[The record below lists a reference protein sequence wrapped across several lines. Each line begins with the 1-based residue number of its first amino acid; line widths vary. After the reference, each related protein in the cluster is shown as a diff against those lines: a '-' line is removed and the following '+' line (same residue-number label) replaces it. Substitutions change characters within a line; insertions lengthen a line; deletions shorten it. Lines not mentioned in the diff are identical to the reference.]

1 MSESLDGSGLS
12 ELLGLLTILAKQLDM
27 SLDESNIDFEKI
39 CALSSPL
46 LQNNAANFG
55 SGVFDGE
62 TAGETAKDELV
73 VALQFHDRMSQRI
86 SHVSK
91 SLKMIA
97 NHLNEIDY
105 HLDKVTSGKLKLD
118 LEDEIKKTLSFF
130 NTAQAA
136 QMCEMVSK
144 NSAWLLDHEIQE
156 TSGDQKQKKII
167 EQDIEFF

>member
-12 ELLGLLTILAKQLDM
+12 ELLGLLTILARQLDM

-39 CALSSPL
+39 CALSLPL
-46 LQNNAANFG
+46 LQNNSANSG
-55 SGVFDGE
+55 SAVFD
-62 TAGETAKDELV
+62 GETAKDELV

-97 NHLNEIDY
+97 NHLNEINY

-118 LEDEIKKTLSFF
+118 LQDEIKKTLSFF

-144 NSAWLLDHEIQE
+144 NSAWLLDHEIKE
-156 TSGDQKQKKII
+156 TSIDQKSKKII